1 MSFFYNILMLIYIP
15 IFSVITKKKGYS
27 IDFKERFVLYKK
39 SKKETVWF
47 HCASVGELN
56 IAKPV
61 IREISKRYNVLI
73 TVFSPRGKEHG
84 KKTFPE
90 AEIKMLPFD
99 ISFLIKR
106 FLEKNNVKAVF
117 IVEGELWY
125 NLIKESS
132 KRIPVVSI
140 NTRISPKSFKLY
152 KRFGFFFKRILNRFS
167 LFIARSKT
175 DEKFL
180 KEFVTEKSKIVLCGD
195 LKLFSSIP
203 EKNVKLKIKSRK
215 VIVAGST
222 HHPEEEILIGIY
234 KKLKKGIKD
243 LTLIIAPRHLE
254 RIGDVISTVKK
265 HGLTYSLRTETDKVE
280 KDIYIIDTIGELSGI
295 YRYADVVFV
304 GGTVAPVGGHNILEP
319 ALLNK
324 PVVIG
329 KHYEKIKDM
338 FELLN
343 KKEAVFCAKDETEL
357 EKYLKKALEGSVKT
371 DIDLRKQSE
380 EIFNCYIKNV
390 NKILEKAWKK

>member
-1 MSFFYNILMLIYIP
+1 
-15 IFSVITKKKGYS
+15 
-27 IDFKERFVLYKK
+27 
-39 SKKETVWF
+39 
-47 HCASVGELN
+47 
-56 IAKPV
+56 
-61 IREISKRYNVLI
+61 
-73 TVFSPRGKEHG
+73 
-84 KKTFPE
+84 
-90 AEIKMLPFD
+90 MLPFD

-180 KEFVTEKSKIVLCGD
+180 KELVTEKSKIVLCGD

-222 HHPEEEILIGIY
+222 HHPEEEILIEIY
-234 KKLKKGIKD
+234 KKLKEDIKD

-329 KHYEKIKDM
+329 KHYEKIKEI

-343 KKEAVFCAKDETEL
+343 KKGAVFCAKDETEL